1 MQKKVFFGFDLSI
14 NRKSL
19 KCPFFFIL
27 NRSKSLWLASNQ
39 AGTQPG
45 VSKEQGLLTDAFPLV
60 LFLFLV

>member
-1 MQKKVFFGFDLSI
+1 MSI
-14 NRKSL
+14 
-19 KCPFFFIL
+19 FFIL

-60 LFLFLV
+60 LLLFFWFDSLSER